1 VSYVWAKAPEV
12 DLRAHEPLAR
22 SQSFSRFLVFRSNN
36 LHWKYLAFGVHLHYK
51 SCPVADTFALNL
63 HIPTHFLKETLANT
77 QTKSSATLIS
87 FLVVFEAAE
96 IQEKL

>member
-1 VSYVWAKAPEV
+1 M
-12 DLRAHEPLAR
+12 
-22 SQSFSRFLVFRSNN
+22 
-36 LHWKYLAFGVHLHYK
+36 HLHYK